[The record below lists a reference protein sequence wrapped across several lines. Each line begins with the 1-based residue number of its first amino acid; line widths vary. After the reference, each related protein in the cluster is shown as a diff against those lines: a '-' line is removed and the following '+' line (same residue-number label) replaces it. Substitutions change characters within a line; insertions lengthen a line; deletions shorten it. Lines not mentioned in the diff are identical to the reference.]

1 MLRASGAHCLVLP
14 EAAAEREM
22 PGGTGGGK
30 SVLVSAGPGADDR
43 HSQELWEEALKDKR
57 ICD

>member
-30 SVLVSAGPGADDR
+30 SVLVPAGPGADTGTVKNCGKR
-43 HSQELWEEALKDKR
+43 H
-57 ICD
+57 